1 MPPLKKRASKGL
13 CLRIVPWK
21 FDPMPGPARTL
32 RTYLLL
38 LLFVAL
44 RAFGN
49 LALAWGTK
57 HFPQTLSIHPAPYLE
72 AMLDP
77 FAALGIAMLIFSM
90 FARMALFSVADLSF
104 VLPVTAVGYVL
115 ATLLGKFFLEE
126 SISPDRWLGTALI
139 FAGAALV
146 GSTPRNTTA
155 TGEAK

>member
-1 MPPLKKRASKGL
+1 MAENAR
-13 CLRIVPWK
+13 PW
-21 FDPMPGPARTL
+21 

-38 LLFVAL
+38 LIFVAL

-57 HFPQTLSIHPAPYLE
+57 HSPQPLSIYPIPYLQ

-77 FAALGIAMLIFSM
+77 FAALGILMLISSLFT
-90 FARMALFSVADLSF
+90 RIALFSVADLSF

-115 ATLLGKFFLEE
+115 ATLLGKLFLAEPVSGE
-126 SISPDRWLGTALI
+126 RWLGTALI

-146 GSTPRNTTA
+146 GSTPRNTT
-155 TGEAK
+155 TVLPEKLQ

>member
-1 MPPLKKRASKGL
+1 MAARARS
-13 CLRIVPWK
+13 
-21 FDPMPGPARTL
+21 L

-57 HFPQTLSIHPAPYLE
+57 RFPQTLSIHPAPYLQ

-77 FAALGIAMLIFSM
+77 FAALGIAMLIFSL
-90 FARMALFSVADLSF
+90 FARMALFSLADLSF

-115 ATLLGKFFLEE
+115 AALLGKFFLAEPV
-126 SISPDRWLGTALI
+126 SPERWLGTALI

-146 GSTPRNTTA
+146 GSTPRNTTGST
-155 TGEAK
+155 TGDTTSYTTAGAEDLK

>member
-1 MPPLKKRASKGL
+1 
-13 CLRIVPWK
+13 
-21 FDPMPGPARTL
+21 L

-57 HFPQTLSIHPAPYLE
+57 RFPQTLSIHPAPYLQ

-77 FAALGIAMLIFSM
+77 FAALGIAMLIFSL

-115 ATLLGKFFLEE
+115 AALLGRFFLAEPV
-126 SISPDRWLGTALI
+126 SPERWLGTALI

-146 GSTPRNTTA
+146 GSTPRNTTGNT
-155 TGEAK
+155 TGNTTAGAERLK

>member
-1 MPPLKKRASKGL
+1 MAGHP
-13 CLRIVPWK
+13 
-21 FDPMPGPARTL
+21 RTL

-38 LLFVAL
+38 LLFVGL

-57 HFPQTLSIHPAPYLE
+57 RFPQTLSIHPAPYLLV
-72 AMLDP
+72 MLDP
-77 FAALGIAMLIFSM
+77 FAALGIAMLIFSL

-115 ATLLGKFFLEE
+115 AALLGRFFLAEPVSGE
-126 SISPDRWLGTALI
+126 RWLGTALI

-155 TGEAK
+155 AEDLG

>member
-1 MPPLKKRASKGL
+1 
-13 CLRIVPWK
+13 
-21 FDPMPGPARTL
+21 MPGHPRTF
-32 RTYLLL
+32 RTYFLL

-57 HFPQTLSIHPAPYLE
+57 RFPQTLSIHPASYLL

-77 FAALGIAMLIFSM
+77 FAALGIAMLIFSL

-115 ATLLGKFFLEE
+115 AALLGRFFLAEPVSGE
-126 SISPDRWLGTALI
+126 RWLGTALI

-155 TGEAK
+155 GPENAQ

>member
-1 MPPLKKRASKGL
+1 MPAN
-13 CLRIVPWK
+13 
-21 FDPMPGPARTL
+21 ARTF
-32 RTYLLL
+32 RTYFLLL
-38 LLFVAL
+38 SFVGL

-57 HFPQTLSIHPAPYLE
+57 HFPQTLSIHPASYLQ

-115 ATLLGKFFLEE
+115 AALLGKFFLAEPV
-126 SISPDRWLGTALI
+126 SPDRWLGTALI
-139 FAGAALV
+139 FVGAALV
-146 GSTPRNTTA
+146 GSTPRNTTLDTTLDTTVA
-155 TGEAK
+155 AKDLM

>member
-1 MPPLKKRASKGL
+1 
-13 CLRIVPWK
+13 
-21 FDPMPGPARTL
+21 MPGRARTF
-32 RTYLLL
+32 RTYFLL

-57 HFPQTLSIHPAPYLE
+57 RFPQTLSFHPTSYLL

-77 FAALGIAMLIFSM
+77 FAALGIAMLILSL

-115 ATLLGKFFLEE
+115 AALLGKFFLLEPV
-126 SISPDRWLGTALI
+126 SSGRWLGTALI

-155 TGEAK
+155 GAETLQ

>member
-1 MPPLKKRASKGL
+1 
-13 CLRIVPWK
+13 
-21 FDPMPGPARTL
+21 MPGHARTF
-32 RTYLLL
+32 RTYFLL

-57 HFPQTLSIHPAPYLE
+57 RFPQTLSIHPEPYLL

-77 FAALGIAMLIFSM
+77 FAALGIAMLIFSL

-115 ATLLGKFFLEE
+115 AALLGKFFLAEPV
-126 SISPDRWLGTALI
+126 SPGRWLGTALI

-146 GSTPRNTTA
+146 GSTPRNTTV
-155 TGEAK
+155 EESK

>member
-1 MPPLKKRASKGL
+1 MAA
-13 CLRIVPWK
+13 
-21 FDPMPGPARTL
+21 PARTL

-44 RAFGN
+44 RAF
-49 LALAWGTK
+49 AEIASSPT
-57 HFPQTLSIHPAPYLE
+57 PAPYLQ

-77 FAALGIAMLIFSM
+77 FAALGIAMLIFSL

-115 ATLLGKFFLEE
+115 AALLGKFFLAEPV
-126 SISPDRWLGTALI
+126 SPERWLGTALI

-146 GSTPRNTTA
+146 GSTPRNTTYNTA
-155 TGEAK
+155 AGAEDLK